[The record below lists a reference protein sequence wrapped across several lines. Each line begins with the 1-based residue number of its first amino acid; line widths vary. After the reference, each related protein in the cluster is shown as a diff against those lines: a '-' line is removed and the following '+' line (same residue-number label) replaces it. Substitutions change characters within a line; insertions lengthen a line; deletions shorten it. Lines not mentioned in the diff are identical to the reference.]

1 MLVLVH
7 WQHTHTLST
16 VAACSLKKNIKTTL
30 LFKWIE
36 GKKSLKCLYRGVW
49 MYPQP
54 LKWQR
59 RHLMV
64 KWTYSS
70 QVDIPAASMPV
81 AHTPKPWNICG
92 TDEMKLHI
100 LVRPHLF
107 RTGPRQTWAES
118 ILSNQHLEMPHR
130 SDEWIV
136 LAKRCSL
143 TWILRKLLR
152 EMNLF
157 RALKTLKCLISV
169 HKVLPLYWT
178 QSALSYGTLT
188 HVSQAQDNMCW
199 CSLFNRAYTAQ
210 LSCNCDVHLRMSVTY
225 TMHCSFIVHND
236 TAENQCLQHLCF
248 ITARLVRSD
257 QMLNIMP
264 RIYRFGDMSFW
275 AQVAWV

>member
-1 MLVLVH
+1 
-7 WQHTHTLST
+7 
-16 VAACSLKKNIKTTL
+16 
-30 LFKWIE
+30 
-36 GKKSLKCLYRGVW
+36 
-49 MYPQP
+49 MYLQS

-64 KWTYSS
+64 KWTHSS
-70 QVDIPAASMPV
+70 QVDIPAAGMPF
-81 AHTPKPWNICG
+81 AHSTKPWNICG

-107 RTGPRQTWAES
+107 RIGPRQTCARA
-118 ILSNQHLEMPHR
+118 ILSNQHLEMPHL
-130 SDEWIV
+130 SDGWIV
-136 LAKRCSL
+136 LARRCSL
-143 TWILRKLLR
+143 TWILTKSWTKFERNEPFLCLKNSWMSHFSSYINKTKCCLYIELSLL
-152 EMNLF
+152 
-157 RALKTLKCLISV
+157 CLTGPSS
-169 HKVLPLYWT
+169 HL
-178 QSALSYGTLT
+178 AR
-188 HVSQAQDNMCW
+188 AQDNMCW
-199 CSLFNRAYTAQ
+199 RSLFNRAYTVQ

-225 TMHCSFIVHND
+225 TMRCGFIVHNN